1 MLRRKTME
9 MNLTE
14 TTQSGSNFFY
24 MSIFFLYLCSLAF
37 CTSKSTMSFVSQGR
51 SLAFPFRVGCI
62 HKIFADKLDSVQDQV
77 TTKVFSRYDPT
88 TGSFREK
95 SAELLDVDQTI
106 ILNLSEYET
115 NDGIN
120 ENLRNL
126 SQGIRKSIS
135 RKGVASNIKSHSNS
149 FAPGFKA
156 EVQKNTT
163 KFSLPEEMIKTFEDA
178 DAFAQEGLMANEF
191 RKSIVNNVAL
201 QGAEF
206 IQHMF
211 RLSAKFLQNN
221 MDTKIMYR
229 TNQGFDEMGL
239 YRVTLYCDLT
249 DHKEYYK
256 QIQKLFTMR
265 NVIPESSTDQTFM
278 LPFVFL
284 VMVFKSP
291 DSNNAMATDLYIKF
305 QQDLANEY
313 NQFVEPLM
321 RQAENTDAFPYNPRN
336 VPRSFWTLHYVD
348 QGIEDLAARVV
359 IRSYPDFFPPL
370 DTNTLADIWR
380 CNDQIVPCFR
390 FESIVKEIGKDMLSI
405 IKARNPSYLYAWN
418 DFTDFTLRE
427 YLSHSPYA
435 RCDTMDAD
443 RCSFPLPTY
452 IRSLFTGSLRG
463 NHNPISH
470 TKNVVN
476 FFVLSYDSALRKKY
490 SSLASSL
497 FSQEDSKE
505 MFPAN
510 DQIAAIVYHV
520 VVSYSL
526 YTHKDK
532 IKWTNQRRIRPNFPE
547 PWQVLIQRCNDINS
561 PTTAI
566 SNFTGLRRFIQHL
579 DLLLFSFVG
588 GYIMQANDQ
597 KCAIH
602 FRKIRVALLRMG
614 YLETKDLGLDYQGFV
629 HDANSPGL
637 VHRLEET
644 QQGYNYIRANV
655 LTSDVTT
662 AGFSQSDSA
671 RQLEPN
677 YTDQATLNQIDTQA
691 SRLNASRVTS
701 GSKKGP
707 QVIREPRTV
716 TDTQG
721 TIDAEKIKNSLP
733 IIAKEIKRITTGI
746 QSNLVTANGVPV
758 MDLYNKMITWI
769 TDSYLPDRIEELD
782 ANERTYLSNT
792 ILSNNTY
799 KNPRSYESQSTTQTL
814 FETYVLALK
823 YSSVLQIITETNLSD
838 YLVADVLIHYEE
850 ESPFLPQS
858 DKAKALLKKYYYNV
872 VDDSKYAD
880 KYHLGL
886 MVANTLGLIDGL
898 ARVSGITEQD
908 EYLDRVDTIATELQ
922 TMSHYTPLR
931 ALVQE
936 LVRKIKSYDA
946 EKLADI
952 LEEIDTEIET
962 SRNPPNIIPS
972 DAEE

>member
-1 MLRRKTME
+1 
-9 MNLTE
+9 
-14 TTQSGSNFFY
+14 
-24 MSIFFLYLCSLAF
+24 
-37 CTSKSTMSFVSQGR
+37 MSFVSQGR
-51 SLAFPFRVGCI
+51 SLAFPFRVGCV
-62 HKIFADKLDSVQDQV
+62 HKIFADKLKSVQDDV

-88 TGSFREK
+88 TGAFREK
-95 SAELLDVDQTI
+95 SADLLDVDQTI
-106 ILNLSEYET
+106 IQNLQEYET

-120 ENLRNL
+120 EGLRSF
-126 SQGIRKSIS
+126 SQGIKRSIA
-135 RKGVASNIKSHSNS
+135 RNTVAQGIKTYGSA
-149 FAPGFKA
+149 FASAFKE
-156 EVQKNTT
+156 EVQNKTT
-163 KFSLPEEMIKTFEDA
+163 KFALPEEMIKTFEDA
-178 DAFAQEGLMANEF
+178 DAFALEGLVANEF

-211 RLSAKFLQNN
+211 RLSGKFLQNN
-221 MDTKIMYR
+221 MDIKIMYR

-249 DHKEYYK
+249 NHKEYYK
-256 QIQKLFTMR
+256 QIQKLLTMR
-265 NVIPESSTDQTFM
+265 NVNPEAATDKTFM

-305 QQDLANEY
+305 EQDLANEY
-313 NQFVEPLM
+313 SQFVEPLM
-321 RQAENTDAFPYNPRN
+321 RQAQNTDAFPYNPRN

-380 CNDQIVPCFR
+380 CNENIVPCFR
-390 FESIVKEIGKDMLSI
+390 FETIVKEIGKDMLSI
-405 IKARNPSYLYAWN
+405 IKSRNPSYLYGWN

-452 IRSLFTGSLRG
+452 VRSLFTASLKG
-463 NHNPISH
+463 NHNPLSY
-470 TKNVVN
+470 TKDVVN
-476 FFVLSYDSALRKKY
+476 FFVLSYDSTLRKKY
-490 SSLASSL
+490 SAIASSL
-497 FSQEDSKE
+497 FSQEPSKE

-510 DQIAAIVYHV
+510 DQIAAIVYHI

-526 YTHKDK
+526 YTQKDK
-532 IKWTNQRRIRPNFPE
+532 IVWTNQRRIRPNFPE

-566 SNFTGLRRFIQHL
+566 SNFTGLRRFVQHL

-614 YLETKDLGLDYQGFV
+614 YLETKDLGLEYQAFV

-662 AGFSQSDSA
+662 AGFSQSNDA

-677 YTDQATLNQIDTQA
+677 YTDQATLDQIDTQA
-691 SRLNASRVTS
+691 SRLNASRITPRS
-701 GSKKGP
+701 TRAP
-707 QVIREPRTV
+707 QVIREPRTG
-716 TDTQG
+716 TETQ
-721 TIDAEKIKNSLP
+721 DSLNAEKMKKSLP
-733 IIAKEIKRITTGI
+733 NIAKEIKRIATGI

-758 MDLYNKMITWI
+758 IDLYNKMITWF
-769 TDSYLPDRIEELD
+769 TDPYIPDKIEELGD
-782 ANERTYLSNT
+782 NEKTYLLNT
-792 ILSNNTY
+792 ILSEKTY

-814 FETYVLALK
+814 FETYVLSLK
-823 YSSVLQIITETNLSD
+823 YSSVLQIITETNLTD
-838 YLVADVLIHYEE
+838 YLVADVPIHYEPD
-850 ESPFLPQS
+850 SPFLPQS
-858 DKAKALLKKYYYNV
+858 EKAKKLLQKYYYSV
-872 VDDSKYAD
+872 LEQASDAD

-898 ARVSGITEQD
+898 ARVSGISQQD
-908 EYLDRVDTIATELQ
+908 EYMDKVDQIATELQ
-922 TMSHYTPLR
+922 TATHYTPLR
-931 ALVQE
+931 VLVQE
-936 LVRKIKSYDA
+936 LVRKIKSYDST
-946 EKLADI
+946 KLADI
-952 LEEIDTEIET
+952 LEVINEKIEESRQENAPEIIQ
-962 SRNPPNIIPS
+962 
-972 DAEE
+972 DAE